1 MRGAPRSYRRRVSS
15 KALPGQ
21 EAARMSD
28 AWIVKRRPRR
38 PSAMRRHRF
47 VEAHVAAGHSS
58 VAFPGSPMPEPE
70 GGRERLVSSG
80 TSLLLHGG
88 LVLLLF
94 LLAQLAPE
102 ELKEQLIEV
111 TRVNEPR
118 EEPAPR
124 PRAIAESSGRFAPAP
139 MALAPQIVNPT
150 VIQQRAPDLSAAQ
163 VQLADIQPIQAPRN
177 LAVPNAPEV
186 AQVRAFQSPI
196 VANTAAPRVIDSA
209 APKLSGPID
218 FQAPAGTLAGPRQVV
233 TGGSTVGIADPTALG
248 TGSSVREGIA
258 SDRDVHGAKT
268 GERASVN
275 VAVGAG
281 GGRGTGGDG
290 LGAGGVSEADCLARP
305 EVQSYLER
313 LRERVISRWRATP
326 SNLPNGTFKVSL
338 RFRLDPSGSASAIEF
353 VSADSQA
360 VGESAADA
368 MRAASPFDQMPDRAR
383 CIASQSWT
391 AAFTLETFASAN

>member
-1 MRGAPRSYRRRVSS
+1 
-15 KALPGQ
+15 
-21 EAARMSD
+21 MSD

-47 VEAHVAAGHSS
+47 VEGHVAAGHST

-88 LVLLLF
+88 LLLLLF
-94 LLAQLAPE
+94 LFAQLAPE

-111 TRVNEPR
+111 TRVSEPN
-118 EEPAPR
+118 EPAPR

-150 VIQQRAPDLSAAQ
+150 VIQQRAPDLQAAQ
-163 VQLADIQPIQAPRN
+163 PRLADLQPIQAPRDVV
-177 LAVPNAPEV
+177 VPSVPEV

-196 VANTAAPRVIDSA
+196 VANTAAPRLLDN
-209 APKLSGPID
+209 APKLSGPVD
-218 FQAPAGTLAGPRQVV
+218 FQAPAGTLVGPRQVV
-233 TGGSTVGIADPTALG
+233 TGGGTVGIADPTALG

-275 VAVGAG
+275 VAVGPG

-290 LGAGGVSEADCLARP
+290 LGPGGVSEADCLTRP
-305 EVQSYLER
+305 EVQAYLTR
-313 LRERVISRWRATP
+313 LKERVISRWRATP
-326 SNLPNGTFKVSL
+326 SNLANGTFRVSL
-338 RFRLDPSGSASAIEF
+338 RFRLDPSGSASQIEF
-353 VSADSQA
+353 ISADSQD
-360 VGESAADA
+360 VGQSAADA

>member
-1 MRGAPRSYRRRVSS
+1 MRAVPRSHSRFAAS
-15 KALPGQ
+15 KAEPEQ
-21 EAARMSD
+21 EASRVSD

-38 PSAMRRHRF
+38 PSAMQRHRF
-47 VEAHVAAGHSS
+47 VEAHVAAGHST

-70 GGRERLVSSG
+70 GGRERLLSSG

-111 TRVNEPR
+111 TRVNEPS
-118 EEPAPR
+118 EAAPR

-150 VIQQRAPDLSAAQ
+150 VIQQRAPDLQAAQ
-163 VQLADIQPIQAPRN
+163 LRMADLQPIQAPRDVV
-177 LAVPNAPEV
+177 VPSVPEV

-196 VANTAAPRVIDSA
+196 VANTAAPRIVDSA
-209 APKLSGPID
+209 APKLSGPVD

-233 TGGSTVGIADPTALG
+233 TGGGTVGIADPTALG

-275 VAVGAG
+275 VAVGPG

-290 LGAGGVSEADCLARP
+290 LGPGGVSEADCLTRP
-305 EVQSYLER
+305 EVQAYLTR

-326 SNLPNGTFKVSL
+326 ANLANGTFKVSL
-338 RFRLDPSGSASAIEF
+338 RFRLDPSGSASQIEF

-360 VGESAADA
+360 VGQSAADA

-383 CIASQSWT
+383 CIAAQSWT